1 MHNPMASIAVAHCM
15 QYLPDNPTVVEFG
28 NQRYGAKE
36 VEGEVEKITGKKVN
50 AKSTSDFYGQL
61 GFSKYTALDTNNGM
75 GAAIYDLNHVPDVVP
90 FWGDLVTNNGTGEHV
105 FNQLAVFENAHVMC
119 ITGGIMLHILPFTP
133 WLNHGFVNFNPILFR
148 DLARANNYKI
158 IFHWIGNRWSVRADV
173 SGQDWVFQEKRPTM
187 LMELVER
194 LSGNGD
200 LFNVVALQKQDD
212 KPFQMPIQGKYNT
225 KENITDDTLRQRYV

>member
-1 MHNPMASIAVAHCM
+1 MEH
-15 QYLPDNPTVVEFG
+15 LPGDPTVVEFG
-28 NQRYGAKE
+28 NQRYGAKD
-36 VEGEVEKITGKKVN
+36 VEGEVEKITGKRIK
-50 AKSTSDFYGQL
+50 ADSTREFYLQL
-61 GFSKYTALDTNNGM
+61 GASNYLALDTNEEM
-75 GAAIYDLNHVPDVVP
+75 GAEIYDLNDSSEGNAGHVMPHNCN
-90 FWGDLVTNNGTGEHV
+90 LVTNNGTGEHV
-105 FNQLAVFENAHVMC
+105 FNQFAVFENAHVMC

-133 WLNHGFVNFNPILFR
+133 WLNHGFYNFNPILFR